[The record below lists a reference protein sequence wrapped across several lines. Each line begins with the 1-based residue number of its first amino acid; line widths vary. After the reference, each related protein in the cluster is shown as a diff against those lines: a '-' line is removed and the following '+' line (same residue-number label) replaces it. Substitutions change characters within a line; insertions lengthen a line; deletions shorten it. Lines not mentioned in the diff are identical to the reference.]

1 MAVYMQGI
9 LGPFSGRVG
18 NVVGCICTKRSS
30 YMRSL
35 PMSYH
40 DAKTDAQLRNRAR
53 MRETMAFLSVAK
65 AFVNHT
71 LKGLAVRQTEMNV
84 ATGWN
89 FHKVDME
96 EDGSRA
102 KMRYR
107 ELRLSKGLRSGLEG
121 AMLLRGSEGLM
132 LVWEERV
139 TSGMAEGSDSVH
151 VLVYNE
157 TRHEARVRLEAV
169 RRIAG
174 EYRLDVPH
182 RWLEERLHVYVA
194 VSDEDGKMFS
204 DSQYFVSGER
214 ERREFS
220 MQEKVGKRFCQEQSA
235 IKEVSECCSDR
246 VEDRVEKGRE
256 RGEEGLRNEEKGILG
271 EGNRDFGGE
280 KRCLGDGEGPL
291 RE

>member
-1 MAVYMQGI
+1 MAIYRQGI

-18 NVVGCICTKRSS
+18 NVVGCMCTKRSN

-102 KMRYR
+102 KMKYG
-107 ELRLSKGLRSGLEG
+107 ELRLSKGMRSGLEG

-132 LVWEERV
+132 LVWEARV
-139 TSGMAEGSDSVH
+139 TGGMAEGTDSVH

-157 TRHEARVRLEAV
+157 TRHESRVRLEAV

-174 EYRLDVPH
+174 EYRLDVPQK
-182 RWLEERLHVYVA
+182 WAEERLHVYVA
-194 VSDEDGKMFS
+194 VSDEEGKMFS
-204 DSQYFVSGER
+204 DSQYFASGESGR
-214 ERREFS
+214 GGFS
-220 MQEKVGKRFCQEQSA
+220 MQKEVGKRFCPGQSA
-235 IKEVSECCSDR
+235 IKEVSDCSSSKVGNGDER
-246 VEDRVEKGRE
+246 GRE
-256 RGEEGLRNEEKGILG
+256 RGEEGVRDEGNGILG
-271 EGNRDFGGE
+271 AENRDFGGE
-280 KRCLGDGEGPL
+280 KRSLGDGEGPL